1 MADGSTDEIVELTDL
16 AARLDRI
23 EAEVFC
29 KVRVS
34 DMEPTLGDVYETGC
48 GEDVGYEDWS
58 DRERCP
64 KCGKRLMGHD
74 AKASE

>member
-1 MADGSTDEIVELTDL
+1 MTCDELLDL
-16 AARLDRI
+16 KERIDRI

-29 KVRVS
+29 LVKTS
-34 DMEPTLGDVYETGC
+34 DIEPTFGAVYETGC

-64 KCGKRLMGHD
+64 KCGKKLLGHD
-74 AKASE
+74 KKAEEL

>member
-16 AARLDRI
+16 ETRIARL

-29 KVRVS
+29 KVKCA
-34 DMEPTLGDVYETGC
+34 EEFGTVYETGC

-58 DRERCP
+58 ERERCP
-64 KCGKRLMGHD
+64 KCGKRLVGHD
-74 AKASE
+74 VGATE